1 MRELGQ
7 IMQDR
12 RTIAGGETV
21 RTGEEDIDEEIG
33 SGRSD
38 KDFGYF
44 SSWFR
49 RGQVKNARNLR
60 SFREVVSIRE
70 VTALIHYVTER
81 GMDPDGKIVCPLH
94 RALVHY
100 KQANALEERIS
111 STNEILVG
119 YSQLCR
125 ITYSEHSIN
134 GRTLR
139 DSTLSAWYM
148 KSIILW
154 GLIFIFCALS
164 IHYVEYRS
172 HDFVDGTVLQGWRA
186 MLAFIGKTGSIQI
199 VPLFYGGLGACIYLL
214 RSLSKKAANGTFDAR
229 KLQGSGARIFLGAIF
244 GFIVVNLLF
253 HTPESGTRIASN
265 LGLEDLQQNAVA
277 FFCGLGVKAIY
288 GIFERS
294 VEFVH
299 DKVVKFGT

>member
-1 MRELGQ
+1 
-7 IMQDR
+7 MQDQ
-12 RTIAGGETV
+12 RTIADGEAV
-21 RTGEEDIDEEIG
+21 PTGEEDIDEEIG
-33 SGRSD
+33 SGRND
-38 KDFGYF
+38 RGFGYF
-44 SSWFR
+44 AGWFK
-49 RGQVKNARNLR
+49 RGSVKNTRDLQ
-60 SFREVVSIRE
+60 SFREVVSVKE

-81 GMDPDGKIVCPLH
+81 GMDPDGEIVCPLH
-94 RALVHY
+94 RALVRF
-100 KQANALEERIS
+100 KQSDEIEERIS

-119 YSQLCR
+119 YSRLCR

-148 KSIILW
+148 KSIILC
-154 GLIFIFCALS
+154 GLIFVFCALS
-164 IHYVEYRS
+164 VHYVEYRS
-172 HDFVDGTVLQGWRA
+172 HDFADGAVLEGWRTVL
-186 MLAFIGKTGSIQI
+186 AFVGKTGSIQI

-214 RSLSKKAANGTFDAR
+214 RSLSKKAADGNFDAR
-229 KLQGSGARIFLGAIF
+229 RLQGSGARIFLGAIF

-253 HTPESGTRIASN
+253 HAPESGTRIAAN

-294 VEFVH
+294 VEFIH
-299 DKVVKFGT
+299 EKVVRFGT